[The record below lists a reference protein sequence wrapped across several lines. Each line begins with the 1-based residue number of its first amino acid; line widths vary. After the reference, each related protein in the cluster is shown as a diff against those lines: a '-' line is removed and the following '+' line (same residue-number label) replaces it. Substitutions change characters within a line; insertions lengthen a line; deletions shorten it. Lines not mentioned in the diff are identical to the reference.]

1 VKLIRINPNF
11 QGKMK
16 RGHIAIKMGA
26 LEALAGISKHLQLPR
41 QAASLTQEAPNL
53 HGT

>member
-26 LEALAGISKHLQLPR
+26 LEALAGISKHLLSA
-41 QAASLTQEAPNL
+41 QAAAAIASEKSK
-53 HGT
+53 